1 MATRTAD
8 QLDYDVILSHIG
20 DLGSFQVRIGLFL
33 SLISA
38 VGGLAVGLNE
48 LTNCMPVIGQ

>member
-1 MATRTAD
+1 MATKTND

-48 LTNCMPVIGQ
+48 LTNYIKDL